1 MKGKLIVIEG
11 SDGSGK
17 KTQAEML
24 FERAK
29 KEGYKV
35 ELLSFPQYD
44 KFFGKEIKAY
54 LNGEFGNLNQ
64 VHPKFASLL
73 YALDR
78 HSIKNEIIAKLNRGC
93 NIITNRYM
101 ESNIGH
107 QASKFSGEERDKF
120 IEWLYQLEVKHLGL
134 PESDLVLYLD
144 LPAEFAQKA
153 MEKEGRKKDIHES
166 DFEYLLKVE
175 LTYLHTASKN
185 PKWVIVP
192 CVTGGRYEKRRF
204 SIPEL
209 HEKIW
214 EIAKE
219 KISN

>member
-17 KTQAEML
+17 KTQAELL

-44 KFFGKEIKAY
+44 KFFGKEVKAY

-64 VHPKFASLL
+64 VPVKFASLL

-78 HSIKNEIIAKLNRGC
+78 HSVKNELISKLNSGI

-107 QASKFSGEERDKF
+107 QASKFENEERKKF
-120 IEWLYQLEVKHLGL
+120 IDWLYDLEIRHLGL
-134 PESDLVLYLD
+134 PESDLVVYLN
-144 LPAEFAQKA
+144 LPIEYSQKA
-153 MEKEGRKKDIHES
+153 MEKEGREKDIHEA
-166 DFEYLLKVE
+166 DIEYLKKVNQ
-175 LTYLHTASKN
+175 TYLEFAKN
-185 PKWVIVP
+185 NQRWIVLD
-192 CVTGGRYEKRRF
+192 CLEDSMR
-204 SIPEL
+204 IPINSL

-214 EIAKE
+214 EIIKG
-219 KISN
+219 KMNN